1 MYVRTKLYCKKVEE
15 NVAMTKRECRNTQD
29 MKYENRL
36 RVLQMIATGGSL
48 SRASLTAT
56 TGLSKMSISNITSDL
71 ISMPG

>member
-1 MYVRTKLYCKKVEE
+1 M
-15 NVAMTKRECRNTQD
+15 AKRECGNAQN

-36 RVLQMIATGGSL
+36 RVLQMIATGGPL
-48 SRASLTAT
+48 SRASITAA

>member
-1 MYVRTKLYCKKVEE
+1 
-15 NVAMTKRECRNTQD
+15 MTKRECRNTQD

-36 RVLQMIATGGSL
+36 RVLQTIATGGSL
-48 SRASLTAT
+48 SRASITAA